1 MQITL
6 SDKRRNAD
14 RISGS
19 KLEPYFSDEVF
30 TMMGDDDVD
39 MVLVDDANEKK
50 NKKKAK
56 KSPHTTVTNN
66 WFSDALREVYQTR
79 KQKPQELESNLISAA
94 RAVAK
99 KNGTA
104 EQEQLKNTLG
114 GQLMLRTMWAW
125 RQIDSHSISR
135 DIVPIARVAI
145 QEHLVIDRFRKNL
158 ILTHPS
164 VRKLRQSLG
173 KTIENFL
180 KTSRTVVEKRGVE
193 TAAIFKFADGISH
206 DISNDEDADAEGDG
220 DGDGDD
226 NPQPKL
232 SLTKRM
238 LMQQDLRVGQ
248 DAIRRL
254 VDTVESH
261 AVSSADGVVD
271 HIALEVHQATDH
283 LIKVIIN
290 ICRSS
295 ICLAKRT
302 KYLFFIL
309 SYSYTGS
316 HIQPSSQS
324 QAQMVWQKRRCRR

>member
-1 MQITL
+1 
-6 SDKRRNAD
+6 
-14 RISGS
+14 
-19 KLEPYFSDEVF
+19 
-30 TMMGDDDVD
+30 
-39 MVLVDDANEKK
+39 
-50 NKKKAK
+50 
-56 KSPHTTVTNN
+56 
-66 WFSDALREVYQTR
+66 
-79 KQKPQELESNLISAA
+79 
-94 RAVAK
+94 
-99 KNGTA
+99 
-104 EQEQLKNTLG
+104 
-114 GQLMLRTMWAW
+114 MWAW

-302 KYLFFIL
+302 KYFFFIL